1 MNNLI
6 ILLLCPFSCFSAV
19 ASSSLEIKG
28 GSYFKDKNES
38 MRNSFNKEIRKEISH
53 MKHRCPWLALA
64 TMYFTSFFHSGR
76 VKLRLHMTNHQH
88 VICSFP

>member
-6 ILLLCPFSCFSAV
+6 ILLLCPFSCFFSNGFI
-19 ASSSLEIKG
+19 LEIKG
-28 GSYFKDKNES
+28 GCYFKDKNES

-53 MKHRCPWLALA
+53 MKYRRPWLELA
-64 TMYFTSFFHSGR
+64 TVYFISFFHSER
-76 VKLRLHMTNHQH
+76 VKLRWHMTNHEH